1 MTLAATVISIS
12 TVLCIFNDWS
22 CTTTTSRHFA
32 LDSPFLC
39 LSHDLHFHY
48 IHVSTTLDFYNLF
61 IVEVLH
67 SSCINS
73 NCSHYCSHHLAFEY
87 SQIFL
92 NLLSLLFLLKR
103 FVLYAISFASF
114 FFDLKH
120 LYFNSI
126 WYYNSDLW
134 ICLSLQIFFYDG
146 FIFDFAW
153 LTLRPYFCVF
163 LIVSLFWPSPLFL
176 LLWIVQHRHLLQSG
190 FCFFLNVLYLCFNN
204 WLID

>member
-92 NLLSLLFLLKR
+92 NLLSLLFLFEKVCTLCN
-103 FVLYAISFASF
+103 F
-114 FFDLKH
+114 FCVIFLWFKTSLFQFNLILQFRSLNLSITSNFLLWW
-120 LYFNSI
+120 LYFRFCLVDSQALFLRFPNCFIILTFSSLPFVMNSTASTYATI
-126 WYYNSDLW
+126 WL
-134 ICLSLQIFFYDG
+134 LL
-146 FIFDFAW
+146 
-153 LTLRPYFCVF
+153 
-163 LIVSLFWPSPLFL
+163 LFKCPLFM
-176 LLWIVQHRHLLQSG
+176 
-190 FCFFLNVLYLCFNN
+190 F
-204 WLID
+204 